1 MHAKTREMAKAGP
14 PTPSLRP
21 MATARAVTVA
31 ECDDGI
37 PPESSIRFESHLL
50 SLYLRAATQN
60 TQFSRPFDSKISKF
74 IFQIE
79 KFSCGKN
86 WNWRNEKLYGP
97 GGEELEEL
105 SESAGEERSDER
117 EVRRDRCSRRRW
129 RRRRRIRGR
138 HHLVRFSIPI
148 N

>member
-1 MHAKTREMAKAGP
+1 M
-14 PTPSLRP
+14 LRP
-21 MATARAVTVA
+21 EQWRKRVLRRHL
-31 ECDDGI
+31 EGQWR
-37 PPESSIRFESHLL
+37 PPEPSPWPNATTAFRRN
-50 SLYLRAATQN
+50 RAFASNPISFLCTWEQQPKTLN
-60 TQFSRPFDSKISKF
+60 FHPFDSKISKF
-74 IFQIE
+74 ISQIE

-97 GGEELEEL
+97 GGEELKEL
-105 SESAGEERSDER
+105 SESAGEERRDER

-138 HHLVRFSIPI
+138 HHLVRFSLPI